1 MAIMPSKYPDAI
13 KKHLMN
19 LEGILVNTVLKV
31 WVVLRLYNSSYKK
44 SALIFLSVPISVE
57 PLIRDFGMMMRC

>member
-19 LEGILVNTVLKV
+19 LEGILVDTVLKV
-31 WVVLRLYNSSYKK
+31 
-44 SALIFLSVPISVE
+44 
-57 PLIRDFGMMMRC
+57 